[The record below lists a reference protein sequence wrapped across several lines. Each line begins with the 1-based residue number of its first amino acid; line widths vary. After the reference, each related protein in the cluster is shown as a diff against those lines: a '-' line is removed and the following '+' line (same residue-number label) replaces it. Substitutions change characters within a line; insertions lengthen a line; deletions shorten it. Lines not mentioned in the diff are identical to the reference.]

1 MTTSGREFCAVFIP
15 YPSRRLDFLSRET
28 TIASRDRHRYR
39 PMARHLLTVDGVRK
53 GRSRGQPFQSSFQPT
68 DRRGQPVALRNSLQ
82 VSPTPAGGSD
92 EGSFRYNVWV
102 GHAS

>member
-1 MTTSGREFCAVFIP
+1 
-15 YPSRRLDFLSRET
+15 
-28 TIASRDRHRYR
+28 
-39 PMARHLLTVDGVRK
+39 MARHLLTVDGVRK

-92 EGSFRYNVWV
+92 DASFRHNVSAAHPSPPPPPPPPAP
-102 GHAS
+102 GPPPALPPPPPPPPPPHYPPTPPHPLH

>member
-1 MTTSGREFCAVFIP
+1 
-15 YPSRRLDFLSRET
+15 
-28 TIASRDRHRYR
+28 
-39 PMARHLLTVDGVRK
+39 MARHLLTVDGVRK

-82 VSPTPAGGSD
+82 VSPTPAGGRD

-102 GHAS
+102 GHPSRIRRLPPLVSVPSSPLLSTYPHYNILTHAPTRHHSPL